1 MSSITDRP
9 INNISEDLLNM
20 ELYSK
25 ALSDFIVQS
34 DTPITIGLQ
43 GEWGTGKTSLM
54 AILLEDF
61 QEKDIATSW
70 VNTWEYNMFR
80 GANETT
86 PKVLQAM
93 LTKLEMSCK
102 EAGLWDI
109 GDEVSQRVKNVGKF
123 LGKVA
128 NQVIAKKVGV
138 DIQKASSSGDEINV
152 DIADIKLEIGL
163 IIDKLI
169 MSPGNPYKKIVFFID
184 DLDRIP
190 PNDAVEVLEA
200 LKNIF
205 DIPSCIFVLAIDY
218 DVVVKGLERK
228 FGPKTDK
235 NEREFRSFFDKI
247 IQVPFTM
254 PVGTY
259 SIEMLLASKLEKL
272 GMQIDK
278 DQAEVYGHIVRYTTG
293 ANPRSLKRY
302 LNSFSL
308 INIVRTLQAIDDDP
322 TDDLMLFALLG
333 IQISYPQIFRLLT
346 QDHNYVNWSKSFA
359 NKNGINSEEINEQ
372 LKLYEDNELVD
383 ELWEQIVWGVC
394 QKEPYLKARAFD
406 VLKIL
411 NLLRDI
417 FKDNLQEE
425 IEKAM
430 EFASITSVD
439 DDAESKQATQKI
451 GNKIIFSGLEHKL
464 EQLKELGM
472 NSDGIES
479 YRIIVNF
486 LNVNSEGKNRYRLV
500 LAKTESSFNLQ
511 LAGSKSKP
519 LIYFRNPQKRSYG
532 LGMTVNEN
540 SGVVDELYSYILGI
554 LGKEKSENLSLGI
567 EYKGKKYHNLAIR
580 PKLADELGVEKY
592 HQLLLDVLKRVI
604 ENCDAY

>member
-1 MSSITDRP
+1 MSSITDKP

-25 ALSDFIVQS
+25 ALSDFIIQS

-54 AILLEDF
+54 ATLLEDF

-93 LTKLEMSCK
+93 LTRLEISCK

-128 NQVIAKKVGV
+128 NQIIAKKVGV
-138 DIQKASSSGDEINV
+138 DIQKASASGEGISV
-152 DIADIKLEIGL
+152 DIADIKLDIGF

-169 MSPGNPYKKIVFFID
+169 MSSGNPYKKVVFFVD

-190 PNDAVEVLEA
+190 PTDAVEVLEA

-205 DIPSCIFVLAIDY
+205 DIPNCIFVLAIDY
-218 DVVVKGLERK
+218 DVVVKGLEKK
-228 FGPKTDK
+228 FGPKTEK

-272 GMQIDK
+272 GMQISK
-278 DQAEVYGHIVRYTTG
+278 NQADVYGRVVRHTTG

-302 LNSFSL
+302 LNSYSL
-308 INIVRTLQAIDDDP
+308 INIVRSQHASDEDK

-359 NKNGINSEEINEQ
+359 NKNDINWDEIKEQ

-383 ELWEQIVWGVC
+383 ELWEQIVWGAC

-411 NLLRDI
+411 NLLRDL
-417 FKDNLQEE
+417 FKENLQEE

-451 GNKIIFSGLEHKL
+451 GNKTIFNGLEQKL

-472 NSDGIES
+472 NPDGIES
-479 YRIIVNF
+479 YRIIFNS
-486 LNVNSEGKNRYRLV
+486 LIEKSEGKSRYCIR
-500 LAKTESSFNLQ
+500 LAKTGSTFNFQ
-511 LAGSKSKP
+511 LDGGKSKWI
-519 LIYFRNPQKRSYG
+519 IYINNPQKTSSG
-532 LGMTVNEN
+532 VGIGVTEE

-554 LGKEKSENLSLGI
+554 LGKDKSENLNLGGV
-567 EYKGKKYHNLAIR
+567 YKRKKHHNLGLSS
-580 PKLADELGVEKY
+580 KLADELGLEKY
-592 HQLLLDVLKRVI
+592 HQLLLHVSNRVI
-604 ENCDAY
+604 ENCDKY